1 MEREVVV
8 VECEMDRQ
16 PGIPDS
22 VATRSDDVAL
32 VVFDSAAPPPPPP
45 PIPPSGDK
53 GTLKLAYKTLGVVFG
68 GLVTSPL
75 YVYPSM
81 RLKSPTEDDYLGIYS
96 IMFWTL
102 SLIGVVKYAC
112 IALRADDQ
120 GEECIALVDEVFLLV
135 VKAFICAKEG
145 GDPLC
150 IVIANLDIG
159 ILSSK
164 CVALNSSSEKR
175 SRLGIFFEKSVVAR
189 RVLLFIAMLG
199 MCMLISDGILTP
211 AISVLS
217 AMDGIRAP
225 FPSVSKSLVEV
236 LSAVVLIVLFLVQKY
251 GTSRVSFIFSPI
263 MGAWTVTTP
272 LIGIYSIIRHYPS
285 IFKAISPHYIVSF
298 FLRNGKEGWL
308 LLGGTVLCITGSEA
322 LFADLGHFNRKSIQ
336 LAFLFT
342 IYPSLVLTYAGQT
355 AYLIKN
361 PNDHDD
367 GFYKFIPK
375 TIYWPMFIIAT
386 LAAIVASQSLISAT
400 FSIIKQSV
408 TLDYFPRVKVVHTSS
423 KKEGEVYCP
432 EINYILMILCVA
444 VILIFGDGKDIG
456 NAFGVVVSLVMLITT
471 ILLTLVMIMIWR
483 TPPALV
489 ALYFVV
495 YFVMEG
501 VYVSAVSTKIL
512 QGGWIPFAISFIL
525 AFIMFGWFHGRHRK
539 IQYELSHKIDRDQ
552 LRMLLSDPIVQR
564 VPGVCLFYTS
574 IQDGVTPILGHYI
587 KNMKSLHKVTIFTT
601 FRCLLVPR
609 VAPHERIVVSKLG
622 LKGVYRC
629 VVQYGYANSLDLEGD
644 GFVSQVIDRLRAH
657 IQNGSDYATSVTSE
671 LEEEMSDMEEAKL
684 SGAVHVQGK
693 TRFYVSK
700 NCGWFDGYML
710 AFYEVLHRNCRSAL
724 PAMGVPLLQRVE
736 VGMLY
741 EV

>member
-32 VVFDSAAPPPPPP
+32 VVFDSAAPPPPPPP

-120 GEECIALVDEVFLLV
+120 GEGGTFALYSLL
-135 VKAFICAKEG
+135 CR
-145 GDPLC
+145 
-150 IVIANLDIG
+150 NLDIG

-225 FPSVSKSLVEV
+225 FPSVSK
-236 LSAVVLIVLFLVQKY
+236 
-251 GTSRVSFIFSPI
+251 
-263 MGAWTVTTP
+263 
-272 LIGIYSIIRHYPS
+272 
-285 IFKAISPHYIVSF
+285 
-298 FLRNGKEGWL
+298 
-308 LLGGTVLCITGSEA
+308 CSEA

-609 VAPHERIVVSKLG
+609 VAPHKRIVVSKLG

-644 GFVSQVIDRLRAH
+644 DFVSHVIDRLRAH

>member
-1 MEREVVV
+1 MKREVLV
-8 VECEMDRQ
+8 VECEIDRQ
-16 PGIPDS
+16 PRILDS

-32 VVFDSAAPPPPPP
+32 VVFDSAAPPP

-81 RLKSPTEDDYLGIYS
+81 QLKSPTEDDYLGIYS

-120 GEECIALVDEVFLLV
+120 GEGGTFALYSLLC
-135 VKAFICAKEG
+135 K
-145 GDPLC
+145 
-150 IVIANLDIG
+150 NLDIG

-164 CVALNSSSEKR
+164 RVALNSSSEKR

-199 MCMLISDGILTP
+199 MCMLIGDGILTP

-225 FPSVSKSLVEV
+225 FPSVSKFKFLGFQFAALVEV
-236 LSAVVLIVLFLVQKY
+236 LSAVVLIVLFLLQKY

-263 MGAWTVTTP
+263 MGSWTVTTP
-272 LIGIYSIIRHYPS
+272 LVGIYSIIHHYPS

-308 LLGGTVLCITGSEA
+308 LLGGTVLCITA

-375 TIYWPMFIIAT
+375 TIYWPMFIVAT

-408 TLDYFPRVKVVHTSS
+408 MLDYFPRVKVVHTSS

-444 VILIFGDGKDIG
+444 VILIFG
-456 NAFGVVVSLVMLITT
+456 VVVSLVMLITT

-483 TPPALV
+483 TPPVLV
-489 ALYFVV
+489 ALYFIV

-501 VYVSAVSTKIL
+501 VYVSAVSTKIP

-525 AFIMFGWFHGRHRK
+525 AFIMFSWFYGRHRK
-539 IQYELSHKIDRDQ
+539 IQYELSHKTETDQ
-552 LRMLLSDPIVQR
+552 LRMLLSDPKSKEF
-564 VPGVCLFYTS
+564 PEFAS
-574 IQDGVTPILGHYI
+574 STP
-587 KNMKSLHKVTIFTT
+587 SF
-601 FRCLLVPR
+601 
-609 VAPHERIVVSKLG
+609 
-622 LKGVYRC
+622 
-629 VVQYGYANSLDLEGD
+629 
-644 GFVSQVIDRLRAH
+644 
-657 IQNGSDYATSVTSE
+657 
-671 LEEEMSDMEEAKL
+671 
-684 SGAVHVQGK
+684 K
-693 TRFYVSK
+693 TV
-700 NCGWFDGYML
+700 
-710 AFYEVLHRNCRSAL
+710 
-724 PAMGVPLLQRVE
+724 
-736 VGMLY
+736 
-741 EV
+741 

>member
-1 MEREVVV
+1 MKREVLV
-8 VECEMDRQ
+8 VECEIDRQ
-16 PGIPDS
+16 PRILDS
-22 VATRSDDVAL
+22 VATRSDDVGL
-32 VVFDSAAPPPPPP
+32 VVFDSAAPPPPP
-45 PIPPSGDK
+45 IPPSGDE

-81 RLKSPTEDDYLGIYS
+81 QLKSPTEDDYLGIYS

-120 GEECIALVDEVFLLV
+120 GEGGTFALYSLLC
-135 VKAFICAKEG
+135 K
-145 GDPLC
+145 
-150 IVIANLDIG
+150 NLDIG

-164 CVALNSSSEKR
+164 RVALNSSSEKR

-199 MCMLISDGILTP
+199 MCMLIGDGILTP

-236 LSAVVLIVLFLVQKY
+236 LSAVVLIVLFLLQKY

-272 LIGIYSIIRHYPS
+272 LVGIYSIIRHYPS
-285 IFKAISPHYIVSF
+285 IFKAISPHYIISF

-375 TIYWPMFIIAT
+375 TIYWPMFIVAT

-408 TLDYFPRVKVVHTSS
+408 MLDYFPRVKVVHTSS

-432 EINYILMILCVA
+432 EINYILMILCVV

-483 TPPALV
+483 TPPVLV
-489 ALYFVV
+489 ALYFIV

-501 VYVSAVSTKIL
+501 VYVSAVSTKIP

-525 AFIMFGWFHGRHRK
+525 AFIMFGWFYGRHRK

-552 LRMLLSDPIVQR
+552 LRMLLSDPKVQR
-564 VPGVCLFYTS
+564 VPGVCFFYTI
-574 IQDGVTPILGHYI
+574 IQDGLTPILGHYI

-601 FRCLLVPR
+601 FRYLLVPR

-629 VVQYGYANSLDLEGD
+629 VVQYGYDDSLDLEGD
-644 GFVSQVIDRLRAH
+644 DFVSQVIDRLQAH
-657 IQNGSDYATSVTSE
+657 IQNGSDYAPSVTSE
-671 LEEEMSDMEEAKL
+671 LEEEISDMEEAKL
-684 SGAVHVQGK
+684 TGAVHVQGK
-693 TRFYVSK
+693 TRFYVGK
-700 NCGWFDGYML
+700 NCGWFDRYML

-724 PAMGVPLLQRVE
+724 PTMGVPLLKRVE